1 MSRHERPNI
10 ARMQGYT
17 WGEQPED
24 VQTIKLNTNENP
36 YPPSPEVQRALAGID
51 VSRLRTYPQPTADL
65 LRQAIAQTHG
75 VSIDN
80 VVVTHAGDEAL
91 RLAITTFVEPG
102 QSFGMANPS
111 YSLYPVLAA
120 IHDARMVSVDLQA
133 DWSWPEDFA
142 AQLNSAGVQLAC
154 VVNPHAPSGILCAL
168 EKLSELADDLDG
180 VLLID
185 EAYADFIDP
194 GLNYNSA
201 ELLSKHDNVL
211 ILRTFSKGYS
221 LAGLRLGYL
230 LGDAQLIDPIIS
242 KTRDSYNIDHI
253 SQTLGLAAIK
263 DQSYAQQTWHQ
274 VRTARDTLQQN
285 LAQLGLPSPPSQTNF
300 LLVEVPPTLPKN
312 AKAIYLLLKEA
323 GILVRHFNTPEL
335 DYRLRITVGTPEQ
348 NQRLLETLTHLL
360 T

>member
-24 VQTIKLNTNENP
+24 IQTIKLNTNENP
-36 YPPSPEVQRALAGID
+36 YPPSPEVQRALADID

-65 LRQAIAQTHG
+65 LRQAIAQSHG
-75 VSIDN
+75 LDRDN

-102 QSFGMANPS
+102 RSFGMANPS

-120 IHDARMVSVDLQA
+120 IHDAHVVSIDLQA
-133 DWSWPEDFA
+133 DWSWPGDFA
-142 AQLNSAGVQLAC
+142 TQLNNAGAQLTC
-154 VVNPHAPSGILCAL
+154 VVNPHAPSGILCGL
-168 EKLSELADDLDG
+168 DKLSELAKDLDG

-194 GLNYNSA
+194 ELNHNSA

-230 LGDAQLIDPIIS
+230 LGDPQLIDPIIS

-253 SQTLGLAAIK
+253 SQMLGLAAIK
-263 DQSYAQQTWHQ
+263 DQAYAQHTWHQ
-274 VRTARDTLQQN
+274 VRLARDTLQQN

-312 AKAIYLLLKEA
+312 ANALYLLLKEA

-348 NQRLLETLTHLL
+348 NQHLLETLTRIL